1 MQMIVKG
8 RRMDVTPAIREYAEE
23 KIGRVTK
30 ILNSQLMSAE
40 VELYTE
46 RNKSI
51 EKGQVA
57 EVTVYTKGHVIRAKE
72 AASDL
77 FAAIDLVSEKLESQ
91 VRRYK
96 EKTVDRH
103 TKGVPAAAIAPA
115 PEEPDEPAIVKTKT
129 LATKPMSTDEAI
141 CRWSS
146 WATTSSS
153 SDPRTRKGPTS
164 CTAATTATTG
174 SSRQRDRPLQGGGE
188 RRGLEARAFAISSLL
203 PAES

>member
-141 CRWSS
+141 LQMELLGHDFFVFRSED
-146 WATTSSS
+146 TEGTNVLYRRN
-153 SDPRTRKGPTS
+153 DGDYGLIEPR
-164 CTAATTATTG
+164 
-174 SSRQRDRPLQGGGE
+174 
-188 RRGLEARAFAISSLL
+188 
-203 PAES
+203 